1 MKLKLF
7 LTLSAHGCHAML
19 QGDLPKEYVP
29 VSDVA
34 AWDPCGVKR
43 SND

>member
-1 MKLKLF
+1 
-7 LTLSAHGCHAML
+7 ML
-19 QGDLPKEYVP
+19 QGVIPKEYVP

-43 SND
+43 PND